1 MVRVDSIF
9 LTSFYC
15 FIVECFKPYFETK
28 EEKGNEEDD
37 VEKPKSIFERDDLFK
52 DPVSPK

>member
-1 MVRVDSIF
+1 MARVDSIF
-9 LTSFYC
+9 LTSLYC